1 MGSGNI
7 TTRANATP
15 TDAAWF
21 NEYQSA
27 LSLDIVPRD
36 ASAVATDEGASL
48 GSATY
53 KFKKMNVAS
62 GYFKPGDIKWRHSY
76 NGTVTV
82 SQGWMLCDGREVT
95 KDNYDTEHGAGSWDL
110 YIGVSA
116 IQNKKLPNLIDRYA
130 KGVDDTTQNGDA
142 AITSVGTANHLYVTD
157 HAHKWY
163 IATTSAAADKTY
175 GPNDMVGKSLAPAE
189 YEKNDGVYLLPII
202 PSTSGMVSD
211 LYTATVSQSVDIQPD
226 SIEAMPYMRII

>member
-1 MGSGNI
+1 MGADNI
-7 TTRANATP
+7 TTRANTTAF
-15 TDAAWF
+15 DAAWF
-21 NEYQSA
+21 NEYKSA
-27 LSLDIVPRD
+27 LSLDIVPRN

-53 KFKKMNVAS
+53 KFKKMNIAS

-95 KDNYDTEHGAGSWDL
+95 KDNYDAEHGAGSWDL

-116 IQNKKLPNLIDRYA
+116 IQNKKLPDLRDRYGR
-130 KGVDDTTQNGDA
+130 GVDDTTQTGDDA
-142 AITSVGTANHLYVTD
+142 LISVGTANHAYVTQ
-157 HAHKWY
+157 HTHKWY
-163 IATTSAAADKTY
+163 DANTGAGADRTY
-175 GPNDMVGKSLAPAE
+175 GPADSSGKSLAP
-189 YEKNDGVYLLPII
+189 YELEKTDGYFLIPILP
-202 PSTSGMVSD
+202 TTNGMVAD
-211 LYTATVSQSVDIQPD
+211 LYTDTVSQNVDIQPE